1 MEKLEF
7 VLLVDVASVAT
18 TPNAPAA
25 RAPAP
30 AHNPAPEPPNA
41 APWTNTRIPNTT
53 STTPI
58 ILNLFY
64 LLINF

>member
-25 RAPAP
+25 SAPAP

-58 ILNLFY
+58 ILNF
-64 LLINF
+64 

>member
-41 APWTNTRIPNTT
+41 APWTSTRIPNTT

-58 ILNLFY
+58 ILNFFL
-64 LLINF
+64 